1 MNTSQKNDVALYH
14 YDPLDRLTSTHS
26 SQRFYRGTRI
36 ATEINGERRT
46 SFFEH
51 ESTPLAERHAG
62 DAAILLATDRQTSVL
77 HSINPAQRQPQVYSP
92 YGFRSADNGLLSV
105 MGFNGERPD
114 PVTGHYLL
122 GQGHRAYNP
131 VLMRF
136 NSPDTLSPFGKG
148 GINAYAY
155 CANNPVTRIDP
166 TGKSWITEIFVPF
179 SKHMSDNAP
188 IFPKKYLAKV
198 PAPSISDHYKYL
210 LKMRTISPEN
220 PSLAINKT
228 RQYMDEIADQIEMLN
243 VSKNRAQKNLDSYT
257 KFKAED
263 PNDQY
268 FDRII
273 DNEKYLLEH
282 KEFEIGKMRDYQQWT
297 LDYFHKITKK
307 QSTTAISEV
316 VNSIRQ

>member
-1 MNTSQKNDVALYH
+1 MNISQKNEVALYL
-14 YDPLDRLTSTHS
+14 YDPLDRLTSAHS
-26 SQRFYRGTRI
+26 SQCFYRGTRI

-62 DAAILLATDRQTSVL
+62 DTAILLATDRQTSVL

-92 YGFRSADNGLLSV
+92 YGYRSADNELLSV

-122 GQGHRAYNP
+122 GQGHRAYNS

-166 TGKSWITEIFVPF
+166 TGKSWITEIFIPF
-179 SKHMSDNAP
+179 SKYIIDNAP
-188 IFPKKYLAKV
+188 IFPKKYLTKV
-198 PAPSISDHYKYL
+198 PATTISDDYKYL

-243 VSKNRAQKNLDSYT
+243 ISKNRAQKNLDSYT
-257 KFKAED
+257 KFKARD
-263 PNDQY
+263 ANNQHY
-268 FDRII
+268 DRKI
-273 DNEKYLLEH
+273 DNEKYLLKHQES
-282 KEFEIGKMRDYQQWT
+282 EIREMRRYQ
-297 LDYFHKITKK
+297 LSPMAASFFDSVHRFI
-307 QSTTAISEV
+307 EV
-316 VNSIRQ
+316 GSR